1 MKYLP
6 GRVKRQRAR
15 STIPA
20 RRVVITPEDRYRYS
34 TASSY
39 TPARLSALFQAA
51 NSGDIEQLCLCGR
64 EILERNWDIQGAMD
78 QRADALCGVGWE
90 IRPGGPGEAAKQAAE
105 GFASALD
112 ETGLSLGF
120 TDRTET
126 FQELLRNLLDGVIL
140 PFSAAEIVWKEGGAI
155 EGFQTIEPHCFTLRD
170 SMVPRL
176 VTDEFPDG
184 MELVPDQFIIHQ
196 HRRRPDPARGGKIRV
211 LAWLHCLQN
220 WPLKD
225 LFSFIERFGMPFVV
239 ARVDQN
245 TWENEREVLQRII
258 RSFGPDGGGVFTNS
272 TEIQLLNAAN
282 TGGDNVYFRALE
294 FCHDA
299 IYTLLVG
306 QLASSGD
313 SAGMSNGDAQSA
325 VRQDILEADAR
336 AIESTIR
343 AQIAA
348 PWTRFQFGDGV
359 PVPKIHFK
367 VEPPED
373 EKATADKL
381 LVRAQ
386 TIQTLT
392 SSGFI
397 PELEE
402 VSKIFSLPM
411 RYEPPQTGFG
421 QQGSLGLATEVPEG
435 DGGVGGTCGSLPP
448 DKRAIMYGTL
458 IRGGLLTPTR
468 DLEEKIRAELGLAP
482 LPAEAQR
489 LWDETG
495 GVRKPLTLKEPTPLP
510 TGNAIG
516 LGAEQKKRS
525 DAAELADALTEW
537 LGPLA
542 AELDQLSADTEISD
556 EEFSRRL
563 SACAEG
569 RKNGSTGKL
578 ETFLEGQIYDGMARG
593 MTS

>member
-6 GRVKRQRAR
+6 GRVKRQRVR

-20 RRVVITPEDRYRYS
+20 RRVVITPEDRYRYT

-105 GFASALD
+105 GFATALD

-435 DGGVGGTCGSLPP
+435 DGLTQ

-537 LGPLA
+537 LEPLA
-542 AELDQLSADTEISD
+542 AELDPLSADTEISD

-578 ETFLEGQIYDGMARG
+578 ETFLEGQIYDGIAWG

>member
-1 MKYLP
+1 MKYQA
-6 GRVKRQRAR
+6 GRVRRQRAR

-20 RRVVITPEDRYRYS
+20 RRVVITQEDRYRYS
-34 TASSY
+34 TPASY

-64 EILERNWDIQGAMD
+64 EILERNWDIIGAMD

-105 GFASALD
+105 GFAAALD

-176 VTDEFPDG
+176 VTEEFPDG

-367 VEPPED
+367 VEPSED

-386 TIQTLT
+386 TIQTLA

-397 PELEE
+397 PEVEE
-402 VSKIFSLPM
+402 VSKIFSLPL

-421 QQGSLGLATEVPEG
+421 QQGSLGLETEVPEG
-435 DGGVGGTCGSLPP
+435 DGLTQ

-510 TGNAIG
+510 AGNAVG
-516 LGAEQKKRS
+516 LSADKS
-525 DAAELADALTEW
+525 DKSDLSDLSDALTEW